1 MFRPSKLLPHLWFFT
16 AAIGIA
22 QDQKAVSDKPAQPP
36 AGFAERDPRYRL
48 APSDVV
54 DVQFRYTPEFN
65 FTATVQPDGFISS
78 QVAGSVRVGGLTVDG
93 ACAQIAKLSSARLKD
108 PEVNIVLKDF
118 VKPHFVVAGEVNH
131 PGNFDLRG
139 EVSLVQA
146 IAMAGGFK
154 DSAKRTQVVL
164 CRKANAEYAEV
175 KIFDVRKLMTPGDIR
190 EDVVLRPGDTLVVP
204 RNRISKMEP
213 FIRLTSLGMYGLAL
227 GLP

>member
-1 MFRPSKLLPHLWFFT
+1 M
-16 AAIGIA
+16 
-22 QDQKAVSDKPAQPP
+22 
-36 AGFAERDPRYRL
+36 
-48 APSDVV
+48 
-54 DVQFRYTPEFN
+54 
-65 FTATVQPDGFISS
+65 
-78 QVAGSVRVGGLTVDG
+78 
-93 ACAQIAKLSSARLKD
+93 
-108 PEVNIVLKDF
+108 
-118 VKPHFVVAGEVNH
+118 NH

-139 EVSLVQA
+139 EVRLVQA